1 MKLSDYFT
9 NILSAIFTPNN
20 ANIDKKREELYTIYT
35 SIIKNNDDII
45 KTQDERALLQ
55 DDVIKAQEKMLK
67 DFNISYNT
75 LFKKYNSVI
84 SENHRLNEINT
95 VLNNKLQRY
104 YKTGKKVKEKVNFL
118 INYIYK
124 ICN

>member
-9 NILSAIFTPNN
+9 NILSAIFSPISNK
-20 ANIDKKREELYTIYT
+20 IDKEREDIYT
-35 SIIKNNDDII
+35 SLIKKNNDII

-55 DDVIKAQEKMLK
+55 DDVIKAQEKILK

-75 LFKKYNSVI
+75 LYNKYNKLI

-104 YKTGKKVKEKVNFL
+104 YKTGKKLKK
-118 INYIYK
+118 K
-124 ICN
+124 

>member
-9 NILSAIFTPNN
+9 NILSAIFSPISNK
-20 ANIDKKREELYTIYT
+20 IDKEREDIYI
-35 SIIKNNDDII
+35 SLIKNNNDII

-75 LFKKYNSVI
+75 LFKKYSSVI
-84 SENHRLNEINT
+84 SENHRLNEINN

-104 YKTGKKVKEKVNFL
+104 YKTGKKLKK
-118 INYIYK
+118 K
-124 ICN
+124 

>member
-9 NILSAIFTPNN
+9 NILSAIFSPISNK
-20 ANIDKKREELYTIYT
+20 IDKEREDIYT
-35 SIIKNNDDII
+35 SLIKKNNDII

-55 DDVIKAQEKMLK
+55 DDLIKAQEKIIK

-75 LFKKYNSVI
+75 LFTKYSSVI
-84 SENHRLNEINT
+84 SENHRLNEINN

-104 YKTGKKVKEKVNFL
+104 YKTGKKLKK
-118 INYIYK
+118 K
-124 ICN
+124 

>member
-20 ANIDKKREELYTIYT
+20 TNIDKKREELYT
-35 SIIKNNDDII
+35 SLIKNNNDII

-104 YKTGKKVKEKVNFL
+104 YKTGKKLKK
-118 INYIYK
+118 K
-124 ICN
+124 

>member
-9 NILSAIFTPNN
+9 NILSAIFSPISNK
-20 ANIDKKREELYTIYT
+20 IDKEREDIYI
-35 SIIKNNDDII
+35 SLIKKNNDII

-55 DDVIKAQEKMLK
+55 DDLIKAQEKIIK

-75 LFKKYNSVI
+75 LFKKYSSLI

-104 YKTGKKVKEKVNFL
+104 YKTGKKLKK
-118 INYIYK
+118 K
-124 ICN
+124 

>member
-20 ANIDKKREELYTIYT
+20 ANIDKKQEELYTIYT

-55 DDVIKAQEKMLK
+55 DDVIKTQDKMLK

-75 LFKKYNSVI
+75 LYSKYNKLI

-104 YKTGKKVKEKVNFL
+104 YKTCKKLKK
-118 INYIYK
+118 K
-124 ICN
+124 

>member
-9 NILSAIFTPNN
+9 NILSAIFSPISNK
-20 ANIDKKREELYTIYT
+20 IDKEREDIYT
-35 SIIKNNDDII
+35 SLIKNNNDII
-45 KTQDERALLQ
+45 KAQDERALLQ

-84 SENHRLNEINT
+84 SENYRLNEINT

-104 YKTGKKVKEKVNFL
+104 YKTGKKLKK
-118 INYIYK
+118 K
-124 ICN
+124 

>member
-9 NILSAIFTPNN
+9 NILSAIFSPNSN
-20 ANIDKKREELYTIYT
+20 NIDKEREDIYT
-35 SIIKNNDDII
+35 SLIKNNNDII

-55 DDVIKAQEKMLK
+55 YDVIKAQEKMLK
-67 DFNISYNT
+67 DVNISYNT
-75 LFKKYNSVI
+75 LYSKYNKLI

-104 YKTGKKVKEKVNFL
+104 YKTGKKLKK
-118 INYIYK
+118 K
-124 ICN
+124 

>member
-9 NILSAIFTPNN
+9 NILSAIFSPISNK
-20 ANIDKKREELYTIYT
+20 IDKEREDIYT
-35 SIIKNNDDII
+35 SLIKNNNDII
-45 KTQDERALLQ
+45 KAQDERALLQ
-55 DDVIKAQEKMLK
+55 DDVIKAQEKIIK

-75 LFKKYNSVI
+75 LYNKYNKLI

-104 YKTGKKVKEKVNFL
+104 YKTGKKLKK
-118 INYIYK
+118 K
-124 ICN
+124 

>member
-9 NILSAIFTPNN
+9 NILSAIFSPISNK
-20 ANIDKKREELYTIYT
+20 IDKEREDIYT
-35 SIIKNNDDII
+35 SLIKKNNDII
-45 KTQDERALLQ
+45 KTQ
-55 DDVIKAQEKMLK
+55 EKIIK

-75 LFKKYNSVI
+75 LFKKYSSVI

-104 YKTGKKVKEKVNFL
+104 YKTGKKLKK
-118 INYIYK
+118 K
-124 ICN
+124 

>member
-9 NILSAIFTPNN
+9 NILSAIFTPISNDFN
-20 ANIDKKREELYTIYT
+20 KEREYIYT
-35 SIIKNNDDII
+35 SLIKNNNDII
-45 KTQDERALLQ
+45 KAQDERALLQ

-67 DFNISYNT
+67 DFNISYNK
-75 LFKKYNSVI
+75 LYSKYNKLI

-104 YKTGKKVKEKVNFL
+104 YKTGKKLKK
-118 INYIYK
+118 K
-124 ICN
+124 

>member
-9 NILSAIFTPNN
+9 NILSAIFILNSN
-20 ANIDKKREELYTIYT
+20 NIDKELEDIYT
-35 SIIKNNDDII
+35 SLIKKNNDII
-45 KTQDERALLQ
+45 KTQDKRALLQ
-55 DDVIKAQEKMLK
+55 DDVIKAQEKIIK

-75 LFKKYNSVI
+75 LFKKYSNVI

-104 YKTGKKVKEKVNFL
+104 YKTGKKLKK
-118 INYIYK
+118 K
-124 ICN
+124 